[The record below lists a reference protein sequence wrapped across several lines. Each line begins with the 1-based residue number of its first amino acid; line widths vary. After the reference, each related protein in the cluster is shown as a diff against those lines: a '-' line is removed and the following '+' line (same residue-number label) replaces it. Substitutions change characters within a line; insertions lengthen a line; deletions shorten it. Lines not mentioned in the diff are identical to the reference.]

1 MSYQKAALRLAIFPI
16 VLAAASFLG
25 LVGFAQDPRQ
35 TQTQDPMDKPRNV
48 KPELKKAYKDWL
60 DKDVTYIIT
69 EEERKAFKKLAT
81 DDERERFIEEFWR
94 RRDPDPD
101 TDENEFKE
109 EYYERIAYANEHF
122 ASGIPGWKSDRGR
135 IWIMY
140 GKPDERETH
149 PMGGSYDRPSYEGGG
164 NTTTYPF
171 EIWFYRYIAGVGS
184 GVEIEF
190 VDPTSSGEYRIARNP
205 DEKDAMLN
213 IPGAG
218 LTLSEQLGLTDKADR
233 ITGLGGVGNQS
244 YKREQD
250 SPFSRLQLLA
260 DLSRPPQVKFNDL
273 ASAVNTG
280 VIEENP
286 LNFDLRV
293 DFFRQ
298 SDERVITAIT
308 IQTAN
313 KDLVFQ
319 DSGGLQQARI
329 NIFGR
334 ITSVAGRRSGIFED
348 PVITTAT
355 PEELTDAKDR
365 KSAYQKAVP
374 LAPGTYKVDV
384 IVRDVASGATGVRHQ
399 GFTVPKYDT
408 AKLSTSTL
416 VLAAKLEGMGDQPA
430 VGQFIIGQTKVIP
443 NVSGV
448 YLKGQP
454 VGVYLQ
460 VYNAGIDQTTLRP
473 SVDVEYALTKDGK
486 EIGKQPE
493 DWRGLSDSGQRLTLA
508 RLIDTR
514 QLTNGEYELTI
525 RIRDRVSGQ
534 ALSPSAKFTVQ

>member
-1 MSYQKAALRLAIFPI
+1 MSYRRPTHRLVRLAMFSLF
-16 VLAAASFLG
+16 VASSICPTFG
-25 LVGFAQDPRQ
+25 QDK
-35 TQTQDPMDKPRNV
+35 TKSQDPMDKPRNV

-60 DKDVTYIIT
+60 EKDVTYVIT
-69 EEERKAFKKLAT
+69 DEERKAFKKLAT

-122 ASGIPGWKSDRGR
+122 SSGIPGWKTDRGR

-149 PMGGSYDRPSYEGGG
+149 PMGGSYERPSYEGGG

-171 EIWFYRYIAGVGS
+171 EVWFYRYLAGVGS

-190 VDPTSSGEYRIARNP
+190 VDPTGSGEYRIARNP
-205 DEKDAMLN
+205 NEKDAMLM

-218 LTLSEQLGLTDKADR
+218 LTLSEQLGLSSKADR
-233 ITGLGGVGNQS
+233 ITGQGGTGVANYQ
-244 YKREQD
+244 REQD

-286 LNFDLRV
+286 LNFDFRV

-298 SDERVITAIT
+298 SDERVITALT
-308 IQTAN
+308 IQTDN
-313 KDLVFQ
+313 KELTFT
-319 DSGGLQQARI
+319 DSGGLQQARM

-334 ITSVAGRRSGIFED
+334 ITSVAGRRAGIFED

-355 PEELTDAKDR
+355 TEELTEAKNR

-384 IVRDVASGATGVRHQ
+384 IVRDVTSGATGVKHV
-399 GFTVPKYDT
+399 GFTVPRYDPQ
-408 AKLSTSTL
+408 KLSTSTL
-416 VLAAKLEGMGDQPA
+416 VLASKLEGLNDQLA
-430 VGQFIIGQTKVIP
+430 VGQFVIGPTKVIP
-443 NVSGV
+443 NVSGT
-448 YLKGQP
+448 YQKGQP

-473 SVDVEYALTKDGK
+473 SVDVEYALMKEGK
-486 EIGKQPE
+486 EVGKLKE
-493 DWRGLSDSGQRLTLA
+493 DWRGMSDSGQRLTLA

-514 QLTNGEYELTI
+514 QLPVGDYELAI

-534 ALSPSAKFTVQ
+534 ALAPSAKFTVVQ

>member
-1 MSYQKAALRLAIFPI
+1 MSYHKAALRLAIFSL
-16 VLAAASFLG
+16 VVAAASLSG
-25 LVGFAQDPRQ
+25 LAQDR
-35 TQTQDPMDKPRNV
+35 TKNQDDPSTKPRNV

-60 DKDVTYIIT
+60 EKDVTYVIT
-69 EEERKAFKKLAT
+69 DEERKAFKKLAT

-122 ASGIPGWKSDRGR
+122 ASGMPGWKSDRGR

-149 PMGGSYDRPSYEGGG
+149 PMGGNYERPSYEGGG

-171 EIWFYRYIAGVGS
+171 ETWFYRYLPGVGS

-190 VDPTSSGEYRIARNP
+190 VDPTGSGEYRIARNP
-205 DEKDAMLN
+205 NEKDALLN
-213 IPGAG
+213 VPGAG
-218 LTLSEQLGLTDKADR
+218 LTLSEQLGLSDKGDR
-233 ITGLGGVGNQS
+233 IAGLGGVGNNNYQ
-244 YKREQD
+244 REQD

-286 LNFDLRV
+286 LNFDIRV

-298 SDERVITAIT
+298 SDERVITALT
-308 IQTAN
+308 IQTSN

-334 ITSVAGRRSGIFED
+334 ITSVAGRRAGVFED

-355 PEELTDAKDR
+355 AEELNDAKDR

-384 IVRDVASGATGVRHQ
+384 IVRDVASGATGVRHV
-399 GFTVPKYDT
+399 GFTVPKYDPQ
-408 AKLSTSTL
+408 KLSTSTL
-416 VLAAKLEGMGDQPA
+416 VLAAKLESLIDQPA
-430 VGQFIIGQTKVIP
+430 VGQFVIGQTKVIP

-448 YLKGQP
+448 YRRGEP

-473 SVDVEYALTKDGK
+473 SVDVEYALLKDGK
-486 EIGKQPE
+486 EIGKQSE

-514 QLTNGEYELTI
+514 QLPPGEYELAI

-534 ALSPSAKFTVQ
+534 ALAPAAKFTVVQ

>member
-1 MSYQKAALRLAIFPI
+1 MPYQKAALRLAIFSL
-16 VLAAASFLG
+16 VLAAASLSG
-25 LVGFAQDPRQ
+25 VAQDPRQ
-35 TQTQDPMDKPRNV
+35 SQQDPMEKPRNV

-60 DKDVTYIIT
+60 EKDVTYVIT
-69 EEERKAFKKLAT
+69 DEERKAFKKLAT

-122 ASGIPGWKSDRGR
+122 ASGMPGWKSDRGR

-149 PMGGSYDRPSYEGGG
+149 PMGGNYERPSYEGGG
-164 NTTTYPF
+164 NTSTYPF
-171 EIWFYRYIAGVGS
+171 ETWFYRYLPGVGS

-190 VDPTSSGEYRIARNP
+190 VDPTGSGEYRIARNP
-205 DEKDAMLN
+205 NEKDALLM
-213 IPGAG
+213 IPGGG
-218 LTLSEQLGLTDKADR
+218 LTLSEQLGLSDKSDR
-233 ITGLGGVGNQS
+233 IAGIGGVGTANYQ
-244 YKREQD
+244 REQD

-260 DLSRPPQVKFNDL
+260 DLSRPPQIKFNDL
-273 ASAVNTG
+273 ASAVSTG
-280 VIEENP
+280 IIEENP
-286 LNFDLRV
+286 LNFDIRV

-298 SDERVITAIT
+298 SDERVITALT
-308 IQTAN
+308 IQTSN

-334 ITSVAGRRSGIFED
+334 ITSVAGRRAGVFED

-355 PEELTDAKDR
+355 TEELNEAKDR
-365 KSAYQKAVP
+365 KSAYQKAVA

-384 IVRDVASGATGVRHQ
+384 IVRDVTSGATGVRHV
-399 GFTVPKYDT
+399 GFTVPRYDPQ
-408 AKLSTSTL
+408 KLSTSTL
-416 VLAAKLEGMGDQPA
+416 VLAAKLESLIDQPA
-430 VGQFIIGQTKVIP
+430 VGQFVIGQTKVIP
-443 NVSGV
+443 NVSGI
-448 YLKGQP
+448 YQKGQP

-473 SVDVEYALTKDGK
+473 SVDVEYALLKDGK
-486 EIGKQPE
+486 ELGKQAE
-493 DWRGLSDSGQRLTLA
+493 DWRGMSDSGQRLTLA

-514 QLTNGEYELTI
+514 QLAPGEYELAV

-534 ALSPSAKFTVQ
+534 ALSPSAKFTVVQ